1 MEYAAVK
8 SLILGGELADVK
20 LYGFDVLG
28 EIDLRE
34 EMTGGT
40 TYLVDAAL
48 KSLKTTSIYGAHFR
62 LGELDRY
69 ALVTFHDGMLVDV
82 ADCTLHFSGEE
93 LSTELKVY
101 GVNGVNVG
109 IAVDDDIDS
118 KTVWRKLSEKADAVV
133 AVTRSFDKEREKRV
147 EELHRLFH
155 LPAVVKC
162 GEELFS
168 FGAKEPVLT
177 KIDADSLS

>member
-8 SLILGGELADVK
+8 TLTLGGELADVR
-20 LYGFDVLG
+20 LYGFEVLG
-28 EIDLRE
+28 EIDLKE

-40 TYLVDAAL
+40 SYLVDAAL
-48 KSLKTTSIYGAHFR
+48 HSLNTTAVYGAHFR
-62 LGELDRY
+62 LNDLDRFS
-69 ALVTFHDGMLVDV
+69 LVTFHDGMLADV

-101 GVNGVNVG
+101 GINGVNIG

-118 KTVWRKLSEKADAVV
+118 ETVWRKLSEKADAVV
-133 AVTRSFDKEREKRV
+133 AVTRSFDAEREKRV
-147 EELHRLFH
+147 GKLHEAFG

-162 GEELFS
+162 GNELYS
-168 FGAKEPVLT
+168 FGAEETIPT
-177 KIDADSLS
+177 SRAAESPS